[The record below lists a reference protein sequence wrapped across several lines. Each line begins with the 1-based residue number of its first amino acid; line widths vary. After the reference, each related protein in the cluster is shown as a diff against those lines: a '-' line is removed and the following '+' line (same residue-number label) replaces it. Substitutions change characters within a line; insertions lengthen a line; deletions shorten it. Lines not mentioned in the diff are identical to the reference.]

1 MNIASIA
8 KLVDVLEQSIK
19 SDAQNSLMS
28 WGIICD
34 GYDSKVDKYRSII
47 GDAKS
52 WLANYQSGLI
62 EQSSISNLK
71 IKYTGAAGYFIEVSK
86 LNSSKVPDSFV
97 HKQTLVNASR
107 FVTAELKDFEKDLLE
122 AESTLASRE
131 YELFQEVRAEV
142 LSEFDTIKNLSTKT
156 AFIDFWVSG
165 AYIANQNN
173 YTRPKLHSGYDI
185 DIQAG
190 RHPVV
195 EQIQRDFISNDLSMN
210 KKSYSHVITGPNM
223 GGKSTFLRQNALIVL
238 LAHIWLFVP
247 AREAKIPLTDKIFS
261 RVGAS
266 DNLYGWQSTFM
277 VEMQEVAN
285 ILHNSSERS
294 FVIID
299 EVGRWTSTYDGMS
312 LAWAI
317 LKQNHDKI
325 NAKTLF
331 ATHYH
336 ELVDESVKLKAV
348 SNFSVAVWENQDNL
362 VFLRKIT
369 PGGMK
374 KSYGLE
380 VAKLAG
386 ISPEVISEAKLMMK
400 LLEQEHAQ
408 MSIESLSPTSP
419 QPSHSEERELEQS
432 RFEKELLD
440 IDINNLTPV
449 QALNLISKWKQ
460 K

>member
-1 MNIASIA
+1 MNIKNIQ
-8 KLVDVLEQSIK
+8 KLVDLLDRSIK
-19 SDAQNSLMS
+19 QDAENSLTS
-28 WGIICD
+28 GGIICD
-34 GYDSKVDKYRSII
+34 GYDPKVDEYRNTISH
-47 GDAKS
+47 AKS
-52 WLANYQSGLI
+52 WLAEYQSSLI
-62 EQSSISNLK
+62 DQTGISNLK

-86 LNSSKVPDSFV
+86 INVSKVPDSFV

-107 FVTAELKDFEKDLLE
+107 FITPELKDFEKSLIE

-142 LSEFDTIKNLSTKT
+142 LNEFDAIKSLSLQT
-156 AFIDFWVSG
+156 AHIDFASAG
-165 AYIANQNN
+165 AHVANVAN
-173 YTRPKLHSGYDI
+173 YTRPKLHKWYDL
-185 DIQAG
+185 DIQG
-190 RHPVV
+190 WRHPVV
-195 EQIQRDFISNDLSMN
+195 ENIERDFISNDLSMN

-238 LAHIWLFVP
+238 LAHMWLFVP

-261 RVGAS
+261 RVWAS

-285 ILHNSSERS
+285 ILHNSTDRS

-299 EVGRWTSTYDGMS
+299 EVWRWTSTYDGMS

-325 NAKTLF
+325 KAKTLF

-336 ELVDESVKLKAV
+336 ELVDESVKLKWV
-348 SNFSVAVWENQDNL
+348 SNFSVAVWENEDNL
-362 VFLRKIT
+362 VFLRKII

-374 KSYGLE
+374 KSYWLE
-380 VAKLAG
+380 VAKLAW
-386 ISPEVISEAKLMMK
+386 IWPEVIAEAKTMMK
-400 LLEQEHAQ
+400 LLEQEHSQ
-408 MSIESLSPTSP
+408 MTLWSLWNIS
-419 QPSHSEERELEQS
+419 QPSVEIVEKPSKLDSELQD
-432 RFEKELLD
+432 L
-440 IDINNLTPV
+440 DINNLTPV
-449 QALNLISKWKQ
+449 GALNLISKWKQ